1 MVTAK
6 EDTVLKLMPEVQ
18 KADAQGL
25 IFVPIQYTDPDGVWK
40 PMEKHRLTVTVDNGM
55 LMGLGSANAYVDGNY
70 TQNVTETY
78 YGEAMAVVRAGSSG
92 MVRITVCDGSR
103 SCTAEIPVRTC

>member
-1 MVTAK
+1 
-6 EDTVLKLMPEVQ
+6 
-18 KADAQGL
+18 
-25 IFVPIQYTDPDGVWK
+25 
-40 PMEKHRLTVTVDNGM
+40 MEKHRLTVTVDNGT